1 MTVRALLLLLLFTTA
16 SGARAAC
23 TVSTTAGAFGSVSSF
38 TVNSTE
44 QATSANLLVQCDVV
58 LGLLNNDTVTLT
70 YTGATVSAGT
80 RASLKRTDN
89 TAVADVVPVRLCGQS
104 GCASNSE
111 VAIGSSYT
119 EREYTISAV
128 RFHPLYSAAL
138 LSYQHW
144 TERQR
149 RTVSGNAQFQCLLQ
163 HLSGGGSGTVRHH
176 ANQYGRDHNAA

>member
-1 MTVRALLLLLLFTTA
+1 MILRALLLLLLLTTA
-16 SGARAAC
+16 SGAWAAC

-119 EREYTISAV
+119 WSGST
-128 RFHPLYSAAL
+128 LLAL
-138 LSYQHW
+138 LGSTRFTLPLFFRTSTGQNVSAGPYQV
-144 TERQR
+144 TLNFNVYYNICQI
-149 RTVSGNAQFQCLLQ
+149 
-163 HLSGGGSGTVRHH
+163 
-176 ANQYGRDHNAA
+176 GRAHV